1 MYNTA
6 IHTSFCNL
14 VKVLSQILN
23 LRATELLRFILN
35 AIQREILMK
44 HKAVLRCQVEGG
56 VQENLPAP
64 HPSTLRAHSHQ
75 QGGNSTHKLGQG
87 CFFCSGQLIR
97 RILTGQTAKNI
108 CLLRVQPQGRH
119 VCQLLHGAGD
129 NMGENAERMQEL
141 EDEEESCRIRHTAA
155 APTKSLHL

>member
-1 MYNTA
+1 MYNTCKLLQFSKSSESN
-6 IHTSFCNL
+6 TKLKN
-14 VKVLSQILN
+14 N
-23 LRATELLRFILN
+23 RAV
-35 AIQREILMK
+35 EIYPQC
-44 HKAVLRCQVEGG
+44 HPERNFNEAQGCSEVPSGG
-56 VQENLPAP
+56 WVQENLSAP

-87 CFFCSGQLIR
+87 CFFCSGQLIP

-141 EDEEESCRIRHTAA
+141 EDEEESCRIRHAAA